1 MTENTELNEEKT
13 ENAAGE
19 DENRLIIS
27 NLRAIRILNIWY
39 VRVFMLLLFAF
50 FILSLIIPLRP
61 KYSENEK
68 RELAKFP
75 KFTLSSF
82 LSGDYFDGIGN
93 WYSDTFPLRENL
105 TDLNARVT
113 GLYGITD
120 TRIHGTVEQGDEI
133 PEENTDNTQS
143 EASDSADSASSAE
156 SVTEDKVV
164 IAESSEQSSVAPK
177 EEPPSTQTLG
187 ALLINGDTAYEYYNF
202 VKSTADSYVAAVNRA
217 AALLN
222 GKATVYDMVIPTSMG
237 ICAPESALAGIN
249 TSDQKKAINYMYSG
263 MSGVKTVPLF
273 DALKAHKNE
282 YIYFRTDH
290 HWTAL
295 GAYYAYGEFIKL
307 KGLAPTPLESFTVRE
322 FPDYLGSFYSS
333 SGKLPQ
339 LAANPDTVY
348 AYQPTETNSIDIL
361 YDDGVWRYKQEIIS
375 DMSAAARGSK
385 YLTFIKGDRPFSIIY
400 NTSLADNSA
409 CIVIKESF
417 GNAFVPFLVAHY
429 GTVYIVDYRY
439 FSRVDARGLAQ
450 LQADT
455 GATDILFINNISATR
470 NSSLVASINAFVK

>member
-1 MTENTELNEEKT
+1 MTENTELQEEIT
-13 ENAAGE
+13 ETADKE
-19 DENRLIIS
+19 DESRTIIS
-27 NLRAIRILNIWY
+27 NIRAIRILNIWY
-39 VRVFMLLLFAF
+39 VRLFLLLIFSF
-50 FILSLIIPLRP
+50 FVLSLIIPLRP
-61 KYSENEK
+61 EFSENEK
-68 RELAKFP
+68 RELAEFP
-75 KFTLSSF
+75 KFTFSSF
-82 LSGDYFDGIGN
+82 FSGDYFDGIN
-93 WYSDTFPLRENL
+93 TWYSDTFPLRENL

-133 PEENTDNTQS
+133 PEENTQA

-156 SVTEDKVV
+156 SVTEDKLV
-164 IAESSEQSSVAPK
+164 IEESSEQSSVAPK
-177 EEPPSTQTLG
+177 EDPPSTQTLG

-237 ICAPESALAGIN
+237 ICAPENVLAGIN

-263 MSGVKTVPLF
+263 MSGVKTVSLF
-273 DALKAHKNE
+273 DTLKAHKNE

-348 AYQPTETNSIDIL
+348 AYQPNETNSIDIQ
-361 YDDGVWRYKQEIIS
+361 YESGEWKYGQEIIS

-385 YLTFIKGDRPFSIIY
+385 YLTFIKGDRPFSVIH
-400 NTSLADNSA
+400 NPALADNSA

-417 GNAFVPFLVAHY
+417 GNAFVPFLVGHY

-439 FSRVDARGLAQ
+439 FSKVDARGLVQ

-455 GATDILFINNISATR
+455 GASDILFINNISATR
-470 NSSLVASINAFVK
+470 NNSLVASINAFIG